1 MKKNWKPVLLFLPL
15 VILSQAGCEIE
26 GYPFYLA
33 RDELNI
39 SLVID
44 RSGSMADEPIA
55 NARKASKAV
64 VDELNENDII
74 SVVIFSDIGSVL
86 VEADHVTD
94 KTEIKETIDTLGAG
108 GGTVVSAGLSLGYD
122 QIESNFSPEL
132 ENTCLLICDGD
143 VDERAVTLAEEAYDY
158 GILTSTIAIGE
169 DADTENLK
177 NVAHE
182 GHGAVYVVEDSADLT
197 DVFREEIED
206 LLCPIELE

>member
-143 VDERAVTLAEEAYDY
+143 VDERAVTLAEEAYGD

-177 NVAHE
+177 NVADE

>member
-1 MKKNWKPVLLFLPL
+1 MKKKELAVLFFLL
-15 VILSQAGCEIE
+15 ILLLYGVACEVKK
-26 GYPFYLA
+26 YPFYLA

-44 RSGSMADEPIA
+44 RSGSMDGEPIA

-74 SVVIFSDIGSVL
+74 SIVIFSDSGSVL
-86 VEADHVTD
+86 VEAGHVTD

-108 GGTVVSAGLSLGYD
+108 GGTVVSSGLSLGYD
-122 QIESNFSPEL
+122 QIESNFSQEL

-143 VDERAVTLAEEAYDY
+143 VDERAVTLAEEAFDD

-177 NVAHE
+177 NVADE

-197 DVFREEIED
+197 DIFREEIED

>member
-122 QIESNFSPEL
+122 QIENNFSPKL
-132 ENTCLLICDGD
+132 ENTGLLICDGE
-143 VDERAVTLAEEAYDY
+143 VEERAVTLAEKA
-158 GILTSTIAIGE
+158 
-169 DADTENLK
+169 
-177 NVAHE
+177 
-182 GHGAVYVVEDSADLT
+182 
-197 DVFREEIED
+197 
-206 LLCPIELE
+206 

>member
-1 MKKNWKPVLLFLPL
+1 MKKKWRTVLLFLPL
-15 VILSQAGCEIE
+15 VIFSQGGCEIK

-33 RDELNI
+33 RDVLNI

-44 RSGSMADEPIA
+44 RSGSMDGEPIA
-55 NARKASKAV
+55 NARKASNTV

-74 SVVIFSDIGSVL
+74 SIVIFSDSGSVL
-86 VEADHVTD
+86 VEADYVTD
-94 KTEIKETIDTLGAG
+94 KSEIKETIDTLIAG

-143 VDERAVTLAEEAYDY
+143 VDERAVTLAEEAYDD

-169 DADTENLK
+169 EADTENLK
-177 NVAHE
+177 KVAVE
-182 GHGAVYVVEDSADLT
+182 GHGALYVVEDSADLT

>member
-44 RSGSMADEPIA
+44 RSGSMDGEPIA
-55 NARKASKAV
+55 NARKASNAV

-94 KTEIKETIDTLGAG
+94 KAEIKETIDTLSAG

-132 ENTCLLICDGD
+132 ENTF
-143 VDERAVTLAEEAYDY
+143 
-158 GILTSTIAIGE
+158 
-169 DADTENLK
+169 
-177 NVAHE
+177 
-182 GHGAVYVVEDSADLT
+182 SAQSN
-197 DVFREEIED
+197 
-206 LLCPIELE
+206 

>member
-143 VDERAVTLAEEAYDY
+143 VDERAVTLAEEAYSD

-177 NVAHE
+177 NVADE